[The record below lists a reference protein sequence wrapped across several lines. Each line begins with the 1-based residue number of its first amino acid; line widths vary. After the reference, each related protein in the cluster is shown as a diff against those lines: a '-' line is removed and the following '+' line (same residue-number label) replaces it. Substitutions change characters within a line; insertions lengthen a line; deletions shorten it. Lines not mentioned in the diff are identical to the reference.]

1 MHLSIL
7 RRHPRYIVP
16 CYRRAG
22 FAGAALLAT
31 LVPRGLVLG
40 RGLGLAGAP
49 GRVRGPGVAGAV
61 ALTEGGGRVDG
72 RERGWL
78 TPGGAAVYF
87 FRKSTSELQGPH
99 GR

>member
-1 MHLSIL
+1 ML
-7 RRHPRYIVP
+7 
-16 CYRRAG
+16 
-22 FAGAALLAT
+22 AA

-49 GRVRGPGVAGAV
+49 GRVRGPGVAGAPGRVRGPGVAGAV
-61 ALTEGGGRVDG
+61 ALTAGGGRVDG

-78 TPGGAAVYF
+78 TAGGAAVYF